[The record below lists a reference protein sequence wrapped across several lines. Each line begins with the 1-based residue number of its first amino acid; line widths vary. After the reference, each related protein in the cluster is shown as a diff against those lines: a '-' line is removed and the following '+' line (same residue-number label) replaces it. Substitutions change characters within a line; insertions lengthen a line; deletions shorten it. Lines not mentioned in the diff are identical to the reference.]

1 METSESPVV
10 HAQWN
15 WDEAAEKQSQRMDP
29 GEPRNEYTCILQT
42 KQSKTLYSQGFVL
55 IQLDLPL
62 QVNPNDCGLTP
73 MFGFSRTGFD
83 FSQK

>member
-62 QVNPNDCGLTP
+62 QVNPND
-73 MFGFSRTGFD
+73 
-83 FSQK
+83 